1 MQQIGKFFIGVL
13 TLLSGVAGAAQTE
26 LPRGLASAL
35 EIRNIPPES
44 VSVYVEDLE
53 AQKTILDFNADTSRN
68 PASSIKLLTTL
79 AALDSLGPAYRWKTE
94 VYFLGPMEDGVLR
107 GDLAIKGYGDPFLVT
122 ERFWT
127 LLRELRQKGLRRIE
141 GDLVIDD
148 SYFDV
153 PAYDPAAFDNAP
165 LRAYNVE
172 PNALMLN
179 LKVINYL
186 FSPQTEDNRVNLIV
200 DPDLE
205 NLRIV
210 NQLKLVNGKCGGYQ
224 RGIAVTA
231 NETADTVTF
240 SGKFP
245 SGCDSYRMGRTALDH
260 NRYAYGLFKHLWR
273 EVGGEFNGAMKK
285 GRIEEGTEPELV
297 FDSQPLSEV
306 ITLLN
311 KHSNNVMARQL
322 VFTLGAETAGPPG
335 TDKAGRQA
343 IHDWLGKNGLIF
355 PEMVLE
361 NGSGLSRESRISAR
375 HLGDLLRFGYRSRYM
390 PEFLSS
396 LSLAGMDGT
405 LSRRYRGESLA
416 GMAHAKTGSLE
427 DVSALAGYIQT
438 QSGRRFSVVIM
449 LNHKDVHRGPGEEA
463 QTALLKWL
471 YER

>member
-1 MQQIGKFFIGVL
+1 MQQVAKILTGV
-13 TLLSGVAGAAQTE
+13 VALFGGIASAAQTE

-35 EIRNIPPES
+35 AARNIAPEN
-44 VSVYVEDLE
+44 VSVFVEDLD
-53 AQKTILDFNADTSRN
+53 AGKTLLEFNADTPRN

-94 VYFLGPMEDGVLR
+94 VYFLGPLEDGVLK

-127 LLRELRQKGLRRIE
+127 MLRELRQQGLRRIA
-141 GDLVIDD
+141 GNLVIDD

-153 PAYDPAAFDNAP
+153 PQHDAGAFDNAP

-179 LKVINYL
+179 LKVVNYL
-186 FSPQTEDNRVNLIV
+186 FSPRTEDNRVNLVV
-200 DPDLE
+200 DPELE
-205 NLRIV
+205 NLRVV
-210 NQLKLVNGKCGGYQ
+210 NKLKLVNGSCRGYQ

-231 NETADTVTF
+231 NEDVDTVTF

-245 SGCDSYRMGRTALDH
+245 NGCESYRMGRTALDH
-260 NRYAYGLFKHLWR
+260 NRYAYGLFKHLWT
-273 EVGGEFNGAMKK
+273 EVGGEFDGELKK
-285 GRIEEGTEPELV
+285 GQLAEGFEPALV

-322 VFTLGAETAGPPG
+322 VYTLGAETMGPPG
-335 TDKAGRQA
+335 TDKSGRQA
-343 IHDWLGKNGLIF
+343 IFDWLGKNGLNF

-375 HLGDLLRFGYRSRYM
+375 HMGDLLRFGYRSRYM

-405 LSRRYRGESLA
+405 LSRRYRGESLM

-438 QSGRRFSVVIM
+438 QSGRRLSVVIM
-449 LNHKDVHRGPGEEA
+449 LNHSDVHRGPGEEA

-471 YER
+471 YDL

>member
-1 MQQIGKFFIGVL
+1 MQRVSKISLGA
-13 TLLSGVAGAAQTE
+13 VALFASVASLAQTD
-26 LPRGLASAL
+26 LPEGLASAL
-35 EIRNIPPES
+35 AVRDIPPAS
-44 VSVYVEDLE
+44 VSVFAEDLDSQQTVL
-53 AQKTILDFNADTSRN
+53 AFNADIPRN

-79 AALDSLGPAYRWKTE
+79 AALESLGPAYRWKTE
-94 VYFLGPMEDGVLR
+94 VYFLGPFEDGVLK

-122 ERFWT
+122 EKVWT
-127 LLRELRQKGLRRIE
+127 MLRELRQQGLRKID

-148 SYFDV
+148 SFFDV
-153 PAYDPAAFDNAP
+153 PSHDAGAFDNAP

-179 LKVINYL
+179 LKVVNYH
-186 FSPQTEDNRVNLIV
+186 FSPRPEDGRVDLQVEPVLDNLEVI
-200 DPDLE
+200 
-205 NLRIV
+205 
-210 NQLKLVNGKCGGYQ
+210 NQLQLVDGKCRGYQ

-231 NETADTVTF
+231 NDSVDKVTF

-245 SGCDSYRMGRTALDH
+245 NGCTSYRMGRTALDH
-260 NRYAYGLFKHLWR
+260 NRYAYGLFKHLWA
-273 EVGGEFNGAMKK
+273 EVGGEFDGELKK
-285 GRIEEGTEPELV
+285 GQIDEKLEPALV

-322 VFTLGAETAGPPG
+322 VYTLAAETAGPPG
-335 TDKAGRQA
+335 TEKAGRQA
-343 IHDWLGKNGLIF
+343 IDEWLAKNGMIF

-361 NGSGLSRESRISAR
+361 NGSGLSREARISAR
-375 HLGDLLRFGYRSRYM
+375 HMGDLLRFGYRSRYM

-405 LSRRYRGESLA
+405 LSRRYRGERLM

-427 DVSALAGYIQT
+427 NVSALAGYVQT
-438 QSGRRFSVVIM
+438 RSGRRLSVVIM

-471 YER
+471 YDR

>member
-1 MQQIGKFFIGVL
+1 MQQIGKILIGVL
-13 TLLSGVAGAAQTE
+13 TLLGGFAGAAQTE
-26 LPRGLASAL
+26 LPRALAGAL
-35 EIRNIPPES
+35 AVRNIPPENI
-44 VSVYVEDLE
+44 SVYVEDLE
-53 AQKTILDFNADTSRN
+53 AQKTILDFNADAPRN
-68 PASSIKLLTTL
+68 PASSIKILTTL

-94 VYFLGPMEDGVLR
+94 VYFIGPLEDGVLR
-107 GDLAIKGYGDPFLVT
+107 GDLVIKGYGDPFLVT
-122 ERFWT
+122 ERFWSM
-127 LLRELRQKGLRRIE
+127 LRELRQKGLRRIE
-141 GDLVIDD
+141 GNLVIDD

-153 PAYDPAAFDNAP
+153 PAHDAGAFDNAP

-179 LKVINYL
+179 LKVVNYL
-186 FSPQTEDNRVNLIV
+186 FSPRSEDNRVNLVV

-210 NQLKLVNGKCGGYQ
+210 NELKLVDGHCGGYQ

-231 NETADTVTF
+231 NDAADTVTF

-245 SGCDSYRMGRTALDH
+245 RGCDSYRMGRTALDH
-260 NRYAYGLFKHLWR
+260 NRYAYGLFKHLWA
-273 EVGGEFNGAMKK
+273 EVGGEFDGELKK
-285 GRIEEGTEPELV
+285 GKIEDGMEPALV

-322 VFTLGAETAGPPG
+322 VFTLGAETSGPPG

-343 IHDWLGKNGLIF
+343 IYDWLGRNELIF
-355 PEMVLE
+355 PEMILE

-375 HLGDLLRFGYRSRYM
+375 HLGDLLRLGYRSRYM

-396 LSLAGMDGT
+396 LSLSGMDGT
-405 LSRRYRGESLA
+405 LSRRYRGDALE

-427 DVSALAGYIQT
+427 DVSALAGYVQT
-438 QSGRRFSVVIM
+438 KSGRRLSVVIM
-449 LNHKDVHRGPGEEA
+449 LNHDDVHRGPGEEA
-463 QTALLKWL
+463 QTALLRWL
-471 YER
+471 YDR